1 MTPPRGAGRR
11 LACSLLLSTVAAVAL
26 SIAFPAMDAWQK
38 PWLIVCIICNVL
50 LIVVNEQPL

>member
-1 MTPPRGAGRR
+1 
-11 LACSLLLSTVAAVAL
+11 LLLSTVAAVAL